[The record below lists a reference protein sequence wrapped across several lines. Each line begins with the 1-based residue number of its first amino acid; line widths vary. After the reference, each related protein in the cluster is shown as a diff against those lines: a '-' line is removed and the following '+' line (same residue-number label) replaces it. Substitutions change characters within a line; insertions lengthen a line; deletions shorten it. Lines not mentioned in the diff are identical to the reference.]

1 MGRKRDKNK
10 YLPKYMQLIHGTYY
24 FVPPAG
30 ERKWINLGKN
40 FTKACAEWANIIEEP
55 KKLIKMKEIIEQ
67 YIIEEAS
74 QKAERTYQDN
84 IKEAT
89 YLTKV
94 FGQMTPKDIKPKH
107 IYGYLRERGK
117 DSKIR
122 SNREISLLSVIFK
135 KAIEWGCD
143 IDLNPCMGIKKHSEP
158 ERTRYI
164 SDDEFETRKK
174 VMPEWISLMMDIAFF
189 TSARKGDLLK
199 ININKDIT
207 NNMLHITQEKT
218 GKKQAYFLVDENG
231 NRNDLGIVIQKTR
244 NLRRPIQSFYLFCN
258 RRGKPYSKS
267 GFDSIWQRHS
277 KKDGIKDFRF
287 HDIRAKAITDAEDLG
302 VNPQKLSGHKSSQMV
317 DRYKKTRGFE
327 KVIPLSKKQF
337 S

>member
-1 MGRKRDKNK
+1 
-10 YLPKYMQLIHGTYY
+10 MQLIHGTYY

-40 FTKACAEWANIIEEP
+40 FAKACTEWANIIDEP

-74 QKAERTYQDN
+74 QKAERTYKDN

-94 FGQMTPKDIKPKH
+94 FGQMIPKDIKPKH

-143 IDLNPCMGIKKHSEP
+143 IDINPCVGINKHPEP
-158 ERTRYI
+158 ERERYI
-164 SDDEFETRKK
+164 TDEEFEARKK
-174 VMPEWISLMMDIAFF
+174 VMPEWIALVMDIAYF

-199 ININKDIT
+199 INIQKDIK
-207 NNMLHITQEKT
+207 NNMLYITQEKT
-218 GKKQAYFLVDENG
+218 GKKQAYFLSDENG
-231 NRNDLGIVIQKTR
+231 NLNDLGIAIRQAR
-244 NLRRPIQSFYLFCN
+244 NLKRSVLSFYLFCN
-258 RRGKPYSKS
+258 RQGKPYTKS
-267 GFDSIWQRHS
+267 GFDSIWKRHAE
-277 KKDGIKDFRF
+277 KDGIQNFRF
-287 HDIRAKAITDAEDLG
+287 HDIRAKAITDAEAQG
-302 VNPQKLSGHKSSQMV
+302 INPKKLSGHKTDAMV
-317 DRYKKTRGFE
+317 NRYIKLHKVE
-327 KVIPLSKKQF
+327 KVTPLSKKHF